1 MGEGDNL
8 TKYFQNFLIL
18 ITVPPWLWKY
28 SIFSHKVPSGTSST
42 SVPYSSTA
50 SPTLPQPPPLPQRRP
65 EHDGT
70 TEKDFRMCNKTWRK
84 SLRCLRFHD
93 QNGKWFPR
101 PHANSF
107 FLLQHA
113 PPCMQQTVE
122 CSRKEGSTTVGGG
135 GTCPN
140 AANASGGGV
149 PNFPA
154 TDGSGGGF
162 RKTSEGTR
170 KGLPRFNGVNVNEL
184 RHMRFCLYV
193 VAICDARALLRF
205 FLAKESSYFSVW
217 TLSEIAFL
225 CGNVSRIQLAFSAHS
240 LSEACVLA

>member
-1 MGEGDNL
+1 M
-8 TKYFQNFLIL
+8 
-18 ITVPPWLWKY
+18 
-28 SIFSHKVPSGTSST
+28 SSHKVPSGTSST

-140 AANASGGGV
+140 AANAPNGLV
-149 PNFPA
+149 PAAEFQIFLPLTA
-154 TDGSGGGF
+154 VAAASERLLKAQEKVYQDLTAWML
-162 RKTSEGTR
+162 TSFG
-170 KGLPRFNGVNVNEL
+170 
-184 RHMRFCLYV
+184 
-193 VAICDARALLRF
+193 ICV
-205 FLAKESSYFSVW
+205 S
-217 TLSEIAFL
+217 AFM
-225 CGNVSRIQLAFSAHS
+225 
-240 LSEACVLA
+240 